1 MPSYASSLAHPL
13 FSRLLRP
20 QLREAVKKAPSLVI
34 LDDIDVLCPSAENA
48 DPGAPQQSGPSA
60 TTADIANIMDIL
72 RTPAPEWGWT
82 AAETAVE
89 QEDRTGLAD
98 ADDSPTSP
106 PGEVRVRPLWAPIVI
121 LATASD
127 ASTVAP
133 ELLRLG
139 RFDKIVEL
147 PAPTTSARFA
157 MLQEGLRTRGVESLG
172 EEALAALE
180 RVAERA
186 DGYNSLDVG
195 TLLDRATLRAARR
208 VGEPIDAADTCG
220 DRAAVP
226 LGAGPLPLTTRDLE
240 EALEG
245 YTPAAFWGAGTER
258 TSAGGPSGWEDV
270 GGARDAREALHEALE
285 LPLRYGALLA
295 KAPLRL
301 RTGLLL
307 YGPPGTGKTHI
318 IRAAIAASGVRCIN
332 VSGPE
337 LLNKYIGASEA
348 AVRDVFARAAAA
360 APSALFFDE
369 FESLAPAR
377 GADSTGVT
385 DRVVNQLLTELDGV
399 GGLEGVTVL
408 AATSRPDLIDP
419 ALLRPGRLDRLVRCE
434 FPEADER
441 KDILSALLRKSKVHE
456 DVDIAAIAQATEGFT
471 GADLAALLGEAQ
483 LAAVHEQLDRG
494 AGDRSGVGTPS
505 ERCVHEPPKVSHRH
519 LEAAVRT
526 ARPSVAPAERAR
538 LEFIYERFSEGKSA
552 APSGDSQKRATLA

>member
-1 MPSYASSLAHPL
+1 M
-13 FSRLLRP
+13 
-20 QLREAVKKAPSLVI
+20 

-48 DPGAPQQSGPSA
+48 DPGAPQQSGASA
-60 TTADIANIMDIL
+60 TTTDIANILDIL
-72 RTPAPEWGWT
+72 RTPAPEWGWA
-82 AAETAVE
+82 AAEADDANGESPRGAAEEGPPEIGVAE
-89 QEDRTGLAD
+89 EDSARAD
-98 ADDSPTSP
+98 AAEGDAEAPRAGVEAVD
-106 PGEVRVRPLWAPIVI
+106 GAQKAAKAVRDARVRPLWAPIVV

-139 RFDKIVEL
+139 RFDKVVEL
-147 PAPTTSARFA
+147 PAPTSSARLA
-157 MLQEGLRTRGVESLG
+157 MLREGLRARGVEDVD
-172 EEALAALE
+172 EEGLAALE
-180 RVAERA
+180 RISERA

-195 TLLDRATLRAARR
+195 TLLDRAALRAARR
-208 VGEPIDAADTCG
+208 AGGGATASEK
-220 DRAAVP
+220 P
-226 LGAGPLPLTTRDLE
+226 LGTGPLSLSARDLE

-258 TSAGGPSGWEDV
+258 ASAGGPSGWEDV
-270 GGARDAREALHEALE
+270 GGAREAREALHEALE

-419 ALLRPGRLDRLVRCE
+419 ALLRPGRLDRLVRCD
-434 FPEADER
+434 FPDVGEREA
-441 KDILSALLRKSKVHE
+441 ILSALLRKSKVHE
-456 DVDIAAIAQATEGFT
+456 DVDIAEVAAATEGYT

-483 LAAVHEQLDRG
+483 LAAVHEQIDGGL
-494 AGDRSGVGTPS
+494 SGRTQ
-505 ERCVHEPPKVSHRH
+505 EPPKVRQRH
-519 LEAAVRT
+519 LEAATRT

-552 APSGDSQKRATLA
+552 APSGDAQKRATLA